1 MKINIL
7 AYICSLHFD
16 ADAYCKPL
24 IESLLN
30 YSPRQKLKLKSDAV
44 PTLKLSKL
52 SYDNSSKTTYSLETR
67 FVYNCIILNSMLNCI
82 HNYIEG
88 IGVLLVPQ
96 SKKRY
101 SCR

>member
-30 YSPRQKLKLKSDAV
+30 YSPRHKRKLKSEAV

-52 SYDNSSKTTYSLETR
+52 SYDNSSKTLYSLETR
-67 FVYNCIILNSMLNCI
+67 YDLNNCIILNSKILNSMLNNCI
-82 HNYIEG
+82 HN
-88 IGVLLVPQ
+88 LL
-96 SKKRY
+96 Y
-101 SCR
+101 

>member
-30 YSPRQKLKLKSDAV
+30 YSPVHKRKLKSDAV
-44 PTLKLSKL
+44 PTLKLNKL

-67 FVYNCIILNSMLNCI
+67 FVMFVIQLYN
-82 HNYIEG
+82 
-88 IGVLLVPQ
+88 
-96 SKKRY
+96 SKF
-101 SCR
+101 

>member
-24 IESLLN
+24 IETLLN
-30 YSPRQKLKLKSDAV
+30 YSPRQKRKLKSDAV

-52 SYDNSSKTTYSLETR
+52 SCDNSSKTTYSLETR
-67 FVYNCIILNSMLNCI
+67 FVYNCIIQNSMLNCI

-88 IGVLLVPQ
+88 KGVGPTEQKKKLL
-96 SKKRY
+96 
-101 SCR
+101 